1 MVADKNVKELEG
13 SRAELTI
20 TIDSAS
26 IEKDYSEKLA
36 KYAKE
41 VQIDGFRKGKVPVSV
56 LERKFGDA
64 IREESTFK
72 TMEEGLEE
80 ALKDIPEDQKP
91 IAFSTP
97 ELQNEESL
105 LPFKKGEDITFSVIY
120 DIYPKFDLPQYTGLT
135 AEVPAV
141 EITDKDIDDKIEE
154 LRDRNAIVRTKDGKA
169 ADGDIVTIDYVE
181 IDADGNEIASTK
193 RDGFTFTLGSGYNF
207 YKVDEDVKGMK
218 AGDEK
223 TVEKSYTEEDNI
235 PGYAGKTI
243 KLSIKLTALK
253 ERELPAVD
261 DDLAQDIKDEYKTV
275 ADLRNGIKEKF
286 QKEVDDAV
294 SREKEDAIMKKLVS
308 ETEFPVPESMVKAEL
323 DNRWRGFLRQT
334 GMTQEQIE
342 KFMSMQ
348 DATQESIMNEW
359 RPEVVEMLKTQLIME
374 KIREKEDFQ
383 ISDEEL
389 NEACEKRLQ
398 NVPESEKDSYKE
410 MIKEEMQFG
419 KVLPF
424 LLEKNTFKTG
434 DKKSYSEY
442 MGR

>member
-1 MVADKNVKELEG
+1 
-13 SRAELTI
+13 
-20 TIDSAS
+20 
-26 IEKDYSEKLA
+26 
-36 KYAKE
+36 
-41 VQIDGFRKGKVPVSV
+41 
-56 LERKFGDA
+56 
-64 IREESTFK
+64 
-72 TMEEGLEE
+72 
-80 ALKDIPEDQKP
+80 
-91 IAFSTP
+91 
-97 ELQNEESL
+97 
-105 LPFKKGEDITFSVIY
+105 
-120 DIYPKFDLPQYTGLT
+120 
-135 AEVPAV
+135 
-141 EITDKDIDDKIEE
+141 
-154 LRDRNAIVRTKDGKA
+154 
-169 ADGDIVTIDYVE
+169 
-181 IDADGNEIASTK
+181 
-193 RDGFTFTLGSGYNF
+193 
-207 YKVDEDVKGMK
+207 MK

-308 ETEFPVPESMVKAEL
+308 ETEFPVPESMIKAEL
-323 DNRWRGFLRQT
+323 DNRWRGFLRET